1 MSEVR
6 IFPRALKVDP
16 VYPGVQQTGR
26 HTDATPKNRTRPAG
40 GTCGPATW
48 LSASNRE
55 TDEPRLTVAP
65 SGVVTGV
72 WKLAIGHKVVSEQNF
87 WLQGMSTAT
96 PTAG

>member
-16 VYPGVQQTGR
+16 VNPGGQQTGR
-26 HTDATPKNRTRPAG
+26 HTDATSKTRSGPAG
-40 GTCGPATW
+40 GMWGAAAW

-55 TDEPRLTVAP
+55 VHEPRLTVAP

-72 WKLAIGHKVVSEQNF
+72 WKLATGHKVVSEQNF